1 MYVGPTN
8 TAAGATGQAAAL
20 PQVANDVRA
29 VLTQI
34 AEAPGLVEAER
45 TALVQATATAS
56 GIANADLRAVALRQ
70 VSTMGLYLSRTG
82 DSGLP
87 RWTVMTALR
96 AYGLNLQSAPKAVT
110 PEQDAQA
117 AQAVA
122 RQVAA
127 AGANRGVSVQQAL
140 QNTAGAQAAIPVQS
154 AVQAKNAAV
163 VNMGGLGTG
172 LSNGGGSDRGG
183 TDAASLTTQLLSKL
197 V

>member
-8 TAAGATGQAAAL
+8 TAAGATGSAVAL
-20 PQVANDVRA
+20 PLVANDVRS

-56 GIANADLRAVALRQ
+56 SIANVDLRAVALRQ

-127 AGANRGVSVQQAL
+127 AGANRGVTVQQAL
-140 QNTAGAQAAIPVQS
+140 QNTAGAQAAISVQS

-163 VNMGGLGTG
+163 VTMGGLGT
-172 LSNGGGSDRGG
+172 GGSDRGG

>member
-8 TAAGATGQAAAL
+8 TAAGASGPAGAL
-20 PQVANDVRA
+20 AQVPNDVRG
-29 VLTQI
+29 VLIQN
-34 AEAPGLVEAER
+34 AKAPGLAQAER

-56 GIANADLRAVALRQ
+56 SIANADLRAVALRQ

-96 AYGLNLQSAPKAVT
+96 AYGLNLQSAPKAST
-110 PEQDAQA
+110 PEEDAQV

-127 AGANRGVSVQQAL
+127 AGASRGVSVQQAL
-140 QNTAGAQAAIPVQS
+140 QNTAASQVAIPVQS

-163 VNMGGLGTG
+163 VTMGGLGSG
-172 LSNGGGSDRGG
+172 ADGGD
-183 TDAASLTTQLLSKL
+183 DAVGLTTQLLSKL

>member
-8 TAAGATGQAAAL
+8 TVAGATGSGGPLA
-20 PQVANDVRA
+20 QVPNDVRT

-34 AEAPGLVEAER
+34 AEAPGLVESER

-56 GIANADLRAVALRQ
+56 SIANADLRAVALRQ
-70 VSTMGLYLSRTG
+70 VSSMGLYLSRTG

-96 AYGLNLQSAPKAVT
+96 AYGLNLQAAPKAAT

-127 AGANRGVSVQQAL
+127 AGASRGVTVQQAL
-140 QNTAGAQAAIPVQS
+140 QNTAASQAAIPVPS
-154 AVQAKNAAV
+154 PVQLKNAAV
-163 VNMGGLGTG
+163 VNFGGVKGST
-172 LSNGGGSDRGG
+172 GGG
-183 TDAASLTTQLLSKL
+183 DAASLTTQLLSKL